1 MMELSDKELS
11 VIENTSF
18 LLTKIKV
25 TEKIQQLLGQT
36 RLDLKVLLSRSVFEF
51 PEGSDLTTG
60 KISKGENYQN
70 LPYLVLDYP
79 KLFTQKDIFAYRT
92 MFWWG
97 NFFSA
102 TLHLQGHSLEK
113 HRSSFMKNLSVLIDQ
128 DIYIGVGSSPWQ
140 YHYETDNYIPVSEID
155 ADFIRQCEF
164 LKLSKKIPLSQWSRV
179 PPFSTDFFAML
190 IALLEA

>member
-79 KLFTQKDIFAYRT
+79 KLFTQKRYFCLQNHVLVGKFFQRHPSSSGAFA
-92 MFWWG
+92 
-97 NFFSA
+97 
-102 TLHLQGHSLEK
+102 
-113 HRSSFMKNLSVLIDQ
+113 
-128 DIYIGVGSSPWQ
+128 
-140 YHYETDNYIPVSEID
+140 
-155 ADFIRQCEF
+155 
-164 LKLSKKIPLSQWSRV
+164 
-179 PPFSTDFFAML
+179 
-190 IALLEA
+190 